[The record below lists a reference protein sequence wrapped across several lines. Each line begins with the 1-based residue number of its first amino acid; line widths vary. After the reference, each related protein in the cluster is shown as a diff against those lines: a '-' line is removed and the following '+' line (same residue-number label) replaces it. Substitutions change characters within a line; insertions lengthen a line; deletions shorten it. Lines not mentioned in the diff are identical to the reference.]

1 MYPHSFLWHY
11 LWIAPHALQ
20 IVIAIIM
27 IRRKLYRD
35 FPIFLTY
42 TIFQVLLEGTLFA
55 LDHSP
60 SVSGPLY
67 WAVYWPGSV
76 VSIALRFAV
85 ISEVFGQVFSN
96 YPGLKELSR
105 VLFRWASAVLL
116 LMAVLVATHTP
127 SDGLSSLLSA
137 IHVLDRAVGLMQS
150 GLLLLLVGFSSYFGL
165 SWRNITYGIAIGLAL
180 FSSMDL
186 AMEAIRTGSV
196 AGYIFDM
203 VNMATYHCCVMI
215 WLVYLLAPETA
226 RRTVKAPPENN
237 LEHWNAELQRLLMQ

>member
-1 MYPHSFLWHY
+1 MYAHSFLWHY

-35 FPIFLTY
+35 FPIFLAY
-42 TIFQVLLEGTLFA
+42 TIFQVVLEGTLFV

-60 SVSGPLY
+60 AVSGPLY

-76 VSIALRFAV
+76 VSIVLRFGV
-85 ISEVFGQVFSN
+85 ISEIFGQVFSN

-116 LMAVLVATHTP
+116 LVAVAVAVHTP
-127 SDGLSSLLSA
+127 NDNSFFFLSA

-165 SWRNITYGIAIGLAL
+165 SWRSFTYGIAIGLAIL
-180 FSSMDL
+180 SSVDL
-186 AMEAIRTGSV
+186 ATEAIRTGSV
-196 AGYIFDM
+196 AGYIFDL
-203 VNMATYHCCVMI
+203 VTMATYHCCVMI
-215 WLVYLLAPETA
+215 WLVYLLVPETA
-226 RRTVKAPPENN
+226 RRTVKEPPENN
-237 LEHWNAELQRLLMQ
+237 LEQWNAELQRLLMQ